1 MYPALMRFA
10 YTLLCLIFL
19 GHFAG
24 AQTFL
29 LDSLKRELKKG
40 RPDSVKADLY
50 LSIGGEFINLKPDS
64 AKYFIDRAHQL
75 ALDLHNKKYEAGS
88 LNYLG
93 RYYSSQGQ
101 YYNAADYFL
110 KCLNITGYFAEREL
124 RTVTYYDLGEMYS
137 AMRRLS
143 GSDELYDKQRFYY
156 KKSIEMFHQMKTA
169 EIKENLR
176 MLEAKACIELG
187 RAFMSGTNDS
197 VKLDSAVY
205 FFEKAY
211 QLSDSL
217 KSFEVKFNAVEGI
230 GRVYFIRKQYDK
242 ALHEAHRLLRLSKKE
257 GGPFFV
263 GMANVNL
270 GTFYTNILYAHIPG
284 FRFSFDSARYYWI
297 ESLKKFKPLEID
309 SQFMIPAVYERLG
322 QIHKSNK
329 SYREAIA
336 YYDLVREYA
345 KKTGMKDIEE
355 SYVRTAEAYA
365 ALGDHKK
372 AYEFLSLY
380 ISLKDSLLNEDTSAK
395 LVRLQANAESAHQL
409 DQIELLE
416 KEAQVKEL
424 LLQQKQ
430 NQQILIGVIA
440 LLFLVLIGFLFVRN
454 RLINRTK
461 NEQEKLFREVDQIKA
476 RFFANLSH
484 EFRTPLTLLLGP
496 IEKRLALSNSPEDR
510 SELSVMHR
518 NASRLLRL
526 VDQLLDLSRFEAGTI
541 RLRASAGELVGFTR
555 TVMSSFQSMADS
567 KGIRFPLKCAEDAV
581 MLYFDPDKIEKVLNN
596 LFSNA
601 FKFTPEGGEIIVEV
615 SQRLPDSAFKEGRV
629 EIHVKDSGIGIAPE
643 HLPKL
648 FDRFYQVDSSMTRAF
663 EGSGIGLALT
673 KELVDLHHGKIAVES
688 EVGKGTTLIV
698 QLPLGSAHLRPEQIT
713 LADMPAKA
721 PDFLAE
727 PISEESAVEEVDPG
741 EWVLVIEDNA
751 DLREHLRKEL
761 TPGYR
766 IVLAKDGEEGIQL
779 ALKDVPTLII
789 SDLMM
794 PRKNGMEVCAMIK
807 EDERTSHIP
816 IILLTAKADAES
828 RLEGFKKGADDYI
841 AKPFSMNELRVR
853 IDNLIEGR
861 RKLQKKYAQHAIVY
875 KPGETHSESIEEKF
889 LKKAVNTIEVHIGDA
904 AFSVEVFA
912 REVGM
917 SQVQLYR
924 KLTALTNYSP
934 NEFVRHMRLQRASDL
949 LVSKAGNVAEI
960 ADQCGFNSLSYFS
973 KVFKEKFG
981 VTPSEVLKKES
992 TVAGHV
998 PKAE

>member
-1 MYPALMRFA
+1 M
-10 YTLLCLIFL
+10 IFL
-19 GHFAG
+19 GHFSG
-24 AQTFL
+24 AQTVL

-40 RPDSVKADLY
+40 GPDSVKADLY

-110 KCLNITGYFAEREL
+110 KCLNITGYVAEGEL
-124 RTVTYYDLGEMYS
+124 RTVTYYDFGEMYS

-169 EIKENLR
+169 EIKGNLR
-176 MLEAKACIELG
+176 MLEAKAYIELG
-187 RAFMSGTNDS
+187 RAFGNRTNDS
-197 VKLDSAVY
+197 VKLDSAIY
-205 FFEKAY
+205 FNEKAY
-211 QLSDSL
+211 QISDSL
-217 KSFEVKFNAVEGI
+217 KSFEVKFNSLEGI
-230 GRVYFIRKQYDK
+230 GRVYFIRQQYDK
-242 ALHEAHRLLRLSKKE
+242 ALNVAHRLLRLSKKE
-257 GGPFFV
+257 GPFFV
-263 GMANVNL
+263 GMAHMKL
-270 GTFYTNILYAHIPG
+270 GEFYTNILYANIPG

-297 ESLKKFKPLEID
+297 ESLKKFKPLGIEY
-309 SQFMIPAVYERLG
+309 QFMIPAVYERLG
-322 QIHKSNK
+322 QIHLGNK

-336 YYDLVREYA
+336 YYDLEREYA
-345 KKTGMKDIEE
+345 KKTGMKDIEG
-355 SYVRTAEAYA
+355 SYVRTAEAYV

-380 ISLKDSLLNEDTSAK
+380 ISRKDSLLNEDTSTN

-496 IEKRLALSNSPEDR
+496 IEKRLALSNSPEDK

-518 NASRLLRL
+518 NATRLLRL

-541 RLRASAGELVGFTR
+541 QLRASTGELIGFTR
-555 TVMSSFQSMADS
+555 TVMSSFQSIAES
-567 KGIRFPLKCAEDAV
+567 KSIRFQLKFSEDTV
-581 MLYFDPDKIEKVLNN
+581 MLYFDADKMEKVLNN

-615 SQRLPDSAFKEGRV
+615 SQRLPDSTFKEGRV
-629 EIHVKDSGIGIAPE
+629 EIHVKDSGIGIAAE

-648 FDRFYQVDSSMTRAF
+648 FDRFYQVDSSMTREF

-713 LADMPAKA
+713 IADMPAKA
-721 PDFLAE
+721 PGFLAE
-727 PISEESAVEEVDPG
+727 PISEESVLEEVDPG
-741 EWVLVIEDNA
+741 DWVLVIEDNA

-816 IILLTAKADAES
+816 VILLTAKADAES

-875 KPGETHSESIEEKF
+875 KPGETHSESFEEKF
-889 LKKAVNTIEVHIGDA
+889 LKKAVNTIEAHISDT

-934 NEFVRHMRLQRASDL
+934 NEFIRHMRLQRSSDL

-960 ADQCGFNSLSYFS
+960 AYQCGFNSLSYFS
-973 KVFKEKFG
+973 KVFKEKYG
-981 VTPSEVLKKES
+981 VTPSEMLKKES
-992 TVAGHV
+992 TVAGQV
-998 PKAE
+998 PKPE